1 VNPSHDLLHLAVENG
16 QAVCIEILLDKGFS
30 ADAKSPAGRTP
41 LMIAAMTDQDTAA
54 QVLLERGADV
64 MIQDE
69 TGSTALQ
76 LAVVNGSTKV
86 LTDSFDAVTIGD
98 L

>member
-1 VNPSHDLLHLAVENG
+1 
-16 QAVCIEILLDKGFS
+16 
-30 ADAKSPAGRTP
+30 
-41 LMIAAMTDQDTAA
+41 MIAAMTDQDIAA
-54 QVLLERGADV
+54 QVLLERGADA

-86 LTDSFDAVTIGD
+86 LQILLTQ
-98 L
+98 